1 MFDDRLEVALGDRP
15 ALADLAAEV
24 EQQQRL
30 WGCRKLVIAA
40 AWADANSEVDH
51 LDGGLLVERLVSIGP
66 AGTPAVAEFAPQGLV
81 LPFGTT
87 IQSARSWMC
96 DGLTIRHRLP
106 RLWERVVAGEIHH
119 WKARQIADLTSDLSV
134 AVAGQVDEE
143 TSPWVG
149 QLPWASF
156 LKTLDATI
164 LETDEK
170 AYRERERLAAAKR
183 EVRATQSEEG
193 LRTLIARGE
202 AGDVAMMLALY
213 QRVAECLAEEGDED
227 PLPVRMSKAMG
238 IIANPPRLNDLLAR
252 HADDPDPHREPWEQV
267 AAHQADE
274 TDPWADDLP
283 PAGWETAAHGNFYQ
297 PSFDEDDWWDRPRS
311 DQPTGTDADEWDWPV
326 DPPISE
332 EDLAWYLRDEGDT
345 AGDEAGDQEQSGDAE
360 HEASGA
366 HDQTEDDQ
374 QLIGDPGRPGSHRP
388 VDDHGPTG
396 DHALDDDHADADE
409 PETSPDAQSD
419 DSRAPACRCGGA
431 GAIQQ
436 RWPTAFRPP
445 GWRPLTPA
453 QLAAC
458 APTVV
463 MHVHLT
469 DQTLHDNHGVV
480 RTDAGPILLE
490 QLHRYLV
497 QHDAKIKV
505 YPVIDPAETASADS
519 YEIPLPAAPRHGDPA
534 SAVGVP
540 PLPDHQ
546 PDGPGPHPRLPGR
559 TGHPG
564 RPGCTVSDPSPAKST
579 APRPS
584 DSGARNSPNPAP
596 TCGDH
601 PKAGSRSPPTKAP
614 SCSATPTGPT
624 SSGTAPNNGQATR
637 LHVEP

>member
-252 HADDPDPHREPWEQV
+252 HADDPDPHRGTV
-267 AAHQADE
+267 GAGRR
-274 TDPWADDLP
+274 P
-283 PAGWETAAHGNFYQ
+283 P
-297 PSFDEDDWWDRPRS
+297 SRRDRPVGRRS
-311 DQPTGTDADEWDWPV
+311 TTGR
-326 DPPISE
+326 
-332 EDLAWYLRDEGDT
+332 LGDR
-345 AGDEAGDQEQSGDAE
+345 
-360 HEASGA
+360 GA
-366 HDQTEDDQ
+366 R
-374 QLIGDPGRPGSHRP
+374 QL
-388 VDDHGPTG
+388 
-396 DHALDDDHADADE
+396 L
-409 PETSPDAQSD
+409 Q
-419 DSRAPACRCGGA
+419 
-431 GAIQQ
+431 
-436 RWPTAFRPP
+436 
-445 GWRPLTPA
+445 PA
-453 QLAAC
+453 QLRRGRLVGPTPIRPTHRNRRRRVGLAC
-458 APTVV
+458 
-463 MHVHLT
+463 
-469 DQTLHDNHGVV
+469 
-480 RTDAGPILLE
+480 R
-490 QLHRYLV
+490 
-497 QHDAKIKV
+497 
-505 YPVIDPAETASADS
+505 SADLRGGPGLVS
-519 YEIPLPAAPRHGDPA
+519 PRRGRHG
-534 SAVGVP
+534 
-540 PLPDHQ
+540 
-546 PDGPGPHPRLPGR
+546 RR
-559 TGHPG
+559 
-564 RPGCTVSDPSPAKST
+564 
-579 APRPS
+579 
-584 DSGARNSPNPAP
+584 
-596 TCGDH
+596 
-601 PKAGSRSPPTKAP
+601 
-614 SCSATPTGPT
+614 
-624 SSGTAPNNGQATR
+624 
-637 LHVEP
+637 